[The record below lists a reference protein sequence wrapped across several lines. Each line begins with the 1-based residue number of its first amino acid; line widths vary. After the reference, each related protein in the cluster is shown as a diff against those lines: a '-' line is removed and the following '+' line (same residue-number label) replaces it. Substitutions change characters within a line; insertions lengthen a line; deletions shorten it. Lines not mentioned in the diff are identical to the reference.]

1 MTDLDDLTYEEAE
14 SYADLIESIE
24 AEPDNG

>member
-1 MTDLDDLTYEEAE
+1 MIDLEDLSLEEIE
-14 SYADLIESIE
+14 SYADLIESNE